1 MRRLTLMLI
10 ALSFILAIAF
20 AATRPRSTS
29 TVATRSESNVVVAQ
43 SEPSTTSTQASSP
56 SRKAVAS
63 ATASSTT
70 TSTTAPPNRLVEI
83 DPTTTT
89 TLLPQRVP
97 QDPLGPSE
105 STEDPSELPTD
116 TLPPEVPALDFTEER
131 EPKGVLPDE
140 FSGEGSDA
148 GIDTVGGEA
157 GEVYVW
163 YDGEEERRVRIV
175 PNQTDDPVGDLPRDT
190 NDTAGSAATGHT
202 SGRAAPVFIDESTD
216 ETLTWDGGIVILLDP
231 EWTDT
236 DTTSFF
242 AAQGFTPDQ
251 IEPLPLRNAFV
262 IAVNASPNGIQTAA
276 QLAQLDGVLS
286 ASPDWSVEF
295 EPL

>member
-1 MRRLTLMLI
+1 MRRPI
-10 ALSFILAIAF
+10 WALVALLFVSAIVF
-20 AATRPRSTS
+20 AATRPHITS
-29 TVATRSESNVVVAQ
+29 TVATRAAPNAVVAQ
-43 SEPSTTSTQASSP
+43 PEPSETEAQASSTDDRAAATSSTTS
-56 SRKAVAS
+56 
-63 ATASSTT
+63 
-70 TSTTAPPNRLVEI
+70 APANGLVELE
-83 DPTTTT
+83 TTTT

-97 QDPLGPSE
+97 QDPLGAGEQTQEPPE
-105 STEDPSELPTD
+105 PPTD

-148 GIDTVGGEA
+148 GIAAEDGTEEGEA

-163 YDGEEERRVRIV
+163 YDGEEERRVRVV

-190 NDTAGSAATGHT
+190 NDTAGSAATGHAP
-202 SGRAAPVFIDESTD
+202 GLAEPVFIDESTD
-216 ETLTWDGGIVILLDP
+216 ETLTWDGGIIIVLDP
-231 EWTDT
+231 EWTDA